1 MERLE
6 FDFVCQGFVFECLL
20 SVRIVCVSALTSVGA
35 SVHFAPHA
43 KSHLVASAS
52 HDATVRLW

>member
-20 SVRIVCVSALTSVGA
+20 FVCVSALTSVGA